1 MILTS
6 HLQHS
11 RPFAD
16 GRIVAQCPACAEAGY
31 DKSGNHLTV
40 WPSGKWSCCVNPGDK
55 AHNRR
60 IFELCGAK
68 NAIRRVCSPP
78 PPVPRPPPINCKS
91 MLVAWLASTPPTA
104 ILKCADALG
113 VSPASLACLGACWAA
128 VFGAWAYPMH
138 SGEGDVVGIRLR
150 NDQGKKWAV
159 TGSRAGIFIPE
170 NIPPQDI
177 VWIVEGPTDAAAA
190 LSIGLFAVGRPSCN
204 TGGPEIA
211 ALCRRL
217 GVRKIVMVADNDTPG
232 IEGAKKVAK
241 EIGLRHTIFLPPCK
255 DLREYVKLGGT
266 RQFIENSINNLVW
279 TK

>member
-11 RPFAD
+11 RPFSD

-40 WPSGKWSCCVNPGDK
+40 WPSGKFSCCVNPGDH

-60 IFELCGAK
+60 IFELCGDK
-68 NAIRRVCSPP
+68 TAIRRTFSPP
-78 PPVPRPPPINCKS
+78 PPAPRPPVINC
-91 MLVAWLASTPPTA
+91 LA
-104 ILKCADALG
+104 ILNGWMMETSPIAIFKCATALG
-113 VSPASLACLGACWAA
+113 VSPESLEHLGACWASE
-128 VFGAWAYPMH
+128 FGAWAYPMH
-138 SGEGDVVGIRLR
+138 NGEGDVVGIRLR

-159 TGSRAGIFIPE
+159 TGSRAGIFIPT

-177 VWIVEGPTDAAAA
+177 VWIPEGPTDVLAA
-190 LSIGLFAVGRPSCN
+190 LSIGLYAVGRPSCN

-217 GVRKIVMVADNDTPG
+217 GVRRVVMISDNDTPG
-232 IEGAKKVAK
+232 IEGARKVAK
-241 EIGLRHTIFLPPCK
+241 EIGLRHVIYLPPCK

>member
-6 HLQHS
+6 YLQHS
-11 RPFAD
+11 RPFSD
-16 GRIVAQCPACAEAGY
+16 GRIVAQCPACAEAGS

-40 WPSGKWSCCVNPGDK
+40 WPSGKFSCCVNAGDH

-60 IFELCGAK
+60 IFEICGDK
-68 NAIRRVCSPP
+68 TAIRSRPP
-78 PPVPRPPPINCKS
+78 PPPRPSRPPVINCKS
-91 MLVAWLASTPPTA
+91 ILAAWLASTPPA
-104 ILKCADALG
+104 AVIKCATALG
-113 VSPASLACLGACWAA
+113 VSPASLACLGACWASSYN
-128 VFGAWAYPMH
+128 AWAFPMH
-138 SGEGDVVGIRLR
+138 GCEGDVVGIRLR
-150 NDQGKKWAV
+150 NDHRKWAV
-159 TGSRAGIFIPE
+159 TGSRAGIFIPS

-177 VWIVEGPTDAAAA
+177 VWIPEGPSDVLAA
-190 LSIGLFAVGRPSCN
+190 LTLGLYAVGRPSCN

-217 GVRKIVMVADNDTPG
+217 GVRKVVLIADNDTPG

-241 EIGLRHTIFLPPCK
+241 EVGLRHVIYLPPCK